1 MKKTYWLVSIILV
14 IGILMFIATALASCN
29 YQMADLNY
37 DFDYAYI
44 DIGGTVKK
52 VEIKSWRDYEDGEQI
67 QITDKDGNIYLTSS
81 FNCTLVKE
89 GK

>member
-1 MKKTYWLVSIILV
+1 MKKVLLIFMVFCL
-14 IGILMFIATALASCN
+14 IALGLTAVLSSCN

-37 DFDYAYI
+37 EFDYAYI
-44 DIGGTVKK
+44 EMGDTVKK

-67 QITDKDGNIYLTSS
+67 QITDKDGNIYLTNS